1 MLRVIRHHA
10 GTPVRESAVAPV
22 LVHRHSQEAS
32 FGSKFLYFNNFDI
45 SVVHIYVETMF
56 QLV

>member
-10 GTPVRESAVAPV
+10 GTPVRDAPV
-22 LVHRHSQEAS
+22 LVHKHSQEAS